1 MDHYD
6 PERSP
11 EPSGWLGFDEAA
23 RINLVL
29 KYHEDIEVELPNEK
43 LHAVVHVVVEN
54 QAALGEDPVPETLER
69 LTRQGLDRHEAV
81 HAVGAILADDIYNL
95 LNTKDATWDSRKY
108 RRRLAKLTAK
118 RWRRGKW

>member
-11 EPSGWLGFDEAA
+11 EPSVWLEFDEAT

-29 KYHEDIEVELPNEK
+29 KYHEDIEVELPNK
-43 LHAVVHVVVEN
+43 NLPAVVHVVVEN

-81 HAVGAILADDIYNL
+81 HAVGAILSDDIYHL
-95 LNTKDATWDSRKY
+95 LNTKDAKWDSRKY
-108 RRRLAKLTAK
+108 RRRLAKLPAK

>member
-11 EPSGWLGFDEAA
+11 EPSVWLECDEAT

-29 KYHEDIEVELPNEK
+29 KYHEDIEVELPNEN

-54 QAALGEDPVPETLER
+54 QAALGEDPVP
-69 LTRQGLDRHEAV
+69 
-81 HAVGAILADDIYNL
+81 
-95 LNTKDATWDSRKY
+95 
-108 RRRLAKLTAK
+108 
-118 RWRRGKW
+118 